1 MKLNKI
7 MTYLLIS
14 QMVLSLVGCGTPK
27 ESQKQIETQQ
37 EVSQVVDNSEV
48 EDVEEPKDVEEVEK
62 ADSDKESTEAEE
74 TEVEETE
81 AEEAE
86 YIPNHDN
93 YTVYVINTQRF
104 DNPETLKSLGNL
116 ANRAVIE
123 RGQAVTLYVLDFE
136 SLPGDTDDKIDS
148 VKIIDKQTGSDVTDI
163 LGNYAD
169 SQRGNACFG
178 DFSFDDVTG
187 ENLYLLYTIDN
198 YDISD
203 LQFMIRT
210 NGTVDYDDD
219 SAGWFEV
226 TNVIDGYD
234 KQPRYYAD
242 NVIMNINGT
251 VYQKFISAEQMQ
263 DSDNNIEYHVEQLI
277 DLTHIGDPQ
286 VPSLTAEDFVF
297 LDRETLE
304 PVELPANAEF
314 IYKEIVDD
322 SFGDMDVD
330 LCFGFK
336 MTDNF
341 TDDDMDTFMDSVIP
355 AIKLDDGNYLPL
367 SYTHDFLG
375 F

>member
-1 MKLNKI
+1 MKKLKI
-7 MTYLLIS
+7 LATILAI
-14 QMVLSLVGCGTPK
+14 QMLGTLATGCQTDSKDGDTFDK
-27 ESQKQIETQQ
+27 VESQVGQ
-37 EVSQVVDNSEV
+37 EVQAESDVETESDVESTSEV
-48 EDVEEPKDVEEVEK
+48 AEDTDFDE
-62 ADSDKESTEAEE
+62 ESTEAEE
-74 TEVEETE
+74 TGYV
-81 AEEAE
+81 
-86 YIPNHDN
+86 PNPDN

-104 DNPETLKSLGNL
+104 DDPETLKSLGNL
-116 ANRAVIE
+116 ANQAVIE

-136 SLPGDTDDKIDS
+136 SLPGDTDDKIDR
-148 VKIIDKQTGSDVTDI
+148 VKIIDKQTGSNVTDI

-178 DFSFDDVTG
+178 DFSRDDVTG

-219 SAGWFEV
+219 SAGWFEI
-226 TNVIDGYD
+226 TNVVDGYD

-277 DLTHIGDPQ
+277 DLMHIGDPQ
-286 VPSLTAEDFVF
+286 VPGLTAEDFVF

-304 PVELPANAEF
+304 PVEIPANAEF
-314 IYKEIVDD
+314 VYKEMVDD

-336 MTDNF
+336 MTDSF
-341 TDDDMDTFMDSVIP
+341 TEDDMDEFIDSVIP
-355 AIKLDDGNYLPL
+355 AIKLADDAYLPL

>member
-1 MKLNKI
+1 MKKSKI
-7 MTYLLIS
+7 LTTILAVQLLGTLATGCQADS
-14 QMVLSLVGCGTPK
+14 KAGDSLAKV
-27 ESQKQIETQQ
+27 ESSVEQ
-37 EVSQVVDNSEV
+37 EVQSEN
-48 EDVEEPKDVEEVEK
+48 DVETDDTD
-62 ADSDKESTEAEE
+62 DSTSKVAESTESKEESTEAEE
-74 TEVEETE
+74 TGYV
-81 AEEAE
+81 
-86 YIPNHDN
+86 PNPDN
-93 YTVYVINTQRF
+93 YSVYVINTQRF
-104 DNPETLKSLGNL
+104 DNPEDLKSLGNL
-116 ANRAVIE
+116 ANQAVMK

-148 VKIIDKQTGSDVTDI
+148 VKIIDEQTGSDVTDI

-178 DFSFDDVTG
+178 DFSYDDVTG
-187 ENLYLLYTIDN
+187 ENLYLLYTLDN

-219 SAGWFEV
+219 SAGWFEI
-226 TNVIDGYD
+226 TNIVAGYD

-277 DLTHIGDPQ
+277 DLTHIGNPQ
-286 VPSLTAEDFVF
+286 VPGLTADDYVF

-304 PVELPANAEF
+304 PVEIPTNAEF
-314 IYKEIVDD
+314 VYQEMVDD
-322 SFGDMDVD
+322 SLGDMDVD

-341 TDDDMDTFMDSVIP
+341 TDDDMDEFMDSVIP
-355 AIKLDDGNYLPL
+355 AIKLADDNYLPL

>member
-1 MKLNKI
+1 MKKSKI
-7 MTYLLIS
+7 LATILAV
-14 QMVLSLVGCGTPK
+14 QMLGTLATGCQADSKAGDSLAKV
-27 ESQKQIETQQ
+27 ESSVEQ
-37 EVSQVVDNSEV
+37 EVQSEN
-48 EDVEEPKDVEEVEK
+48 DVETDDTD
-62 ADSDKESTEAEE
+62 DSTSKVAESTESKEESTEAEE
-74 TEVEETE
+74 TGYV
-81 AEEAE
+81 
-86 YIPNHDN
+86 PNPDN
-93 YTVYVINTQRF
+93 YSVYVINTQRF
-104 DNPETLKSLGNL
+104 DNPEDLKSLGNL
-116 ANRAVIE
+116 ANQAVMK

-148 VKIIDKQTGSDVTDI
+148 VKIIDEQTGSDVTDI

-178 DFSFDDVTG
+178 DFSYDDVTG
-187 ENLYLLYTIDN
+187 ENLYLLYTLDN

-219 SAGWFEV
+219 SAGWFEI
-226 TNVIDGYD
+226 TNIVAGYD

-277 DLTHIGDPQ
+277 DLTHIGNPQ
-286 VPSLTAEDFVF
+286 VPGLTADDYVF

-314 IYKEIVDD
+314 VYKEMVDD
-322 SFGDMDVD
+322 SFEDMDVD

-336 MTDNF
+336 MTDSF
-341 TDDDMDTFMDSVIP
+341 TEDDMDTFMDSVIP
-355 AIKLDDGNYLPL
+355 AIKLTDDTYLPL

>member
-7 MTYLLIS
+7 MAYLLIS
-14 QMVLSLVGCGTPK
+14 QMVLGLVGCGTSK

-37 EVSQVVDNSEV
+37 EVSQVEDNSEV
-48 EDVEEPKDVEEVEK
+48 KDVEKVEK
-62 ADSDKESTEAEE
+62 ANSSEDEESTEAEE
-74 TEVEETE
+74 TEYV
-81 AEEAE
+81 
-86 YIPNHDN
+86 PNPDN

-104 DNPETLKSLGNL
+104 DDPQTLKSIGNL
-116 ANRAVIE
+116 ANQAVIE
-123 RGQAVTLYVLDFE
+123 RGQAVTIYVLDFE
-136 SLPGDTDDKIDS
+136 SLPGDSDDKIDS

-178 DFSFDDVTG
+178 DFSRDDVTG
-187 ENLYLLYTIDN
+187 EDLYLLYTIDN

-210 NGTVDYDDD
+210 NGTVDYDDN

-226 TNVIDGYD
+226 TNVVDGYD

-242 NVIMNINGT
+242 NVIMNINGN

-286 VPSLTAEDFVF
+286 VPGLTAEDYVF

-314 IYKEIVDD
+314 VYQEMVDD
-322 SFGDMDVD
+322 SLGDMDVD

-336 MTDNF
+336 MTDRF
-341 TDDDMDTFMDSVIP
+341 TEDDMDTFIDSVIP

>member
-14 QMVLSLVGCGTPK
+14 QMVLSLVGCGTSK

-37 EVSQVVDNSEV
+37 EVSQVEDNSEV
-48 EDVEEPKDVEEVEK
+48 EEVENVEEVEK
-62 ADSDKESTEAEE
+62 ADSDEESTEAEE
-74 TEVEETE
+74 
-81 AEEAE
+81 AG
-86 YIPNHDN
+86 YIPNPDN

-104 DNPETLKSLGNL
+104 EDPETLKSLGNL
-116 ANRAVIE
+116 ANQAVIK

-178 DFSFDDVTG
+178 DFSRDDVTG

-219 SAGWFEV
+219 SAGWFEI
-226 TNVIDGYD
+226 TNVVDGYD

-242 NVIMNINGT
+242 NAIININGT
-251 VYQKFISAEQMQ
+251 VYQKFISAEQWQ
-263 DSDNNIEYHVEQLI
+263 DSDNNIEYHIEQLI

-286 VPSLTAEDFVF
+286 VPGLTADDFVF

-304 PVELPANAEF
+304 PVEIPTNAEF
-314 IYKEIVDD
+314 VYKEMVDD

-341 TDDDMDTFMDSVIP
+341 TEDDMDTFMDSVIP